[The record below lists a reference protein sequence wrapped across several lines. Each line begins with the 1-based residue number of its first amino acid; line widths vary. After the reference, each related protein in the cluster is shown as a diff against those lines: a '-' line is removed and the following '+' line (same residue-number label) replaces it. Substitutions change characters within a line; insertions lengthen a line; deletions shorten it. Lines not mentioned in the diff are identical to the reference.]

1 MVLDTMIERDLGE
14 IDLFL
19 ENKYQ
24 YIRKAYMGSLAQG
37 DAYHFAMYTH
47 KSNNHSLLLNI
58 IFFL

>member
-1 MVLDTMIERDLGE
+1 MIERDLGE